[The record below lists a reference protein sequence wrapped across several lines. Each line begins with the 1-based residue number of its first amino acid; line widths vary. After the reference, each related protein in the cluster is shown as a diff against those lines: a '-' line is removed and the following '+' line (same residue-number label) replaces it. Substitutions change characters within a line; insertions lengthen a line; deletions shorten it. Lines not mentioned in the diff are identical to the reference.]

1 MNATKIIS
9 GKTMAEIL
17 RFCGYSLAEFAEFI
31 KKSRSFVAQHLVAKD
46 ILPLRYADLLIS
58 FLREENYNL
67 AIQQIKIEDKK
78 QVKIDELNA
87 YILKLIE
94 ENTKL
99 KEWAEYNYHA
109 YKELERSIAANNKV
123 VTRI

>member
-1 MNATKIIS
+1 
-9 GKTMAEIL
+9 MAEIL

-46 ILPLRYADLLIS
+46 ILPLRYADLLIA

-67 AIQQIKIEDKK
+67 AIQQITIEDKK

-87 YILKLIE
+87 YVFKLKE

-99 KEWAEYNYHA
+99 RELAEHNYNA
-109 YKELERSIAANNKV
+109 YIILERSIAANNKD
-123 VTRI
+123 VTGI